1 MNSIHRALSIACLC
15 TLLALGCA
23 SSRQSTE
30 PTPEIEPTPVA
41 DTDTDT
47 DVGGALALS
56 EPDAPALD
64 PVYFDT
70 DRTALRPEARETLK
84 RYARQIQ
91 QHPEWG
97 VVTVE
102 GHCDERGSEE
112 YNLALGG
119 KRAAT
124 VARYLTD
131 QGVPSGRLETRTY
144 GEARPAALG
153 HSEVAWSQNRRAE
166 IESETGHLARR

>member
-1 MNSIHRALSIACLC
+1 MNSIHRALSTACLC

-30 PTPEIEPTPVA
+30 PTPEVEPTPVA
-41 DTDTDT
+41 DTDTE
-47 DVGGALALS
+47 VGGALALS

-64 PVYFDT
+64 PIYFDT
-70 DRTALRPEARETLK
+70 DRTALRAEARETLK
-84 RYARQIQ
+84 RYAQQIQ

-97 VVTVE
+97 VVTIE

-119 KRAAT
+119 RRAAA
-124 VARYLTD
+124 VARYLSD
-131 QGVPSGRLETRTY
+131 QGVPAARLETRTY

-153 HSEVAWSQNRRAE
+153 HSEAAWRQNRRAE
-166 IESETGHLARR
+166 MESETGHLARR